1 VYRNGEEIA
10 VKIFHKMLGFD
21 CKEFLKEFRNL
32 RGLKHQNVVKLL
44 DFGNE
49 SNEEPAMYEGKEV
62 VATRIHTALIF
73 EYVKNGSL
81 QKHISGD

>member
-10 VKIFHKMLGFD
+10 VKIFRDMWPYD
-21 CKEFLKEFRNL
+21 CKKFLKEFWNL

-44 DFGNE
+44 GFCDE
-49 SNEEPAMYEGKEV
+49 SNEELAMYEGKQV
-62 VATRIHTALIF
+62 LATKIHTALIF

-81 QKHISGD
+81 QNHISGD